1 MTYDIALPSEV
12 RRALLVEHARIA
24 RLLAELEDLAD
35 RVRMGDDTGG
45 RFDTVAHQLRRMLVD
60 HNQAEEMALKPL
72 LRVVDSW
79 GPVRVEASTRPS
91 MVSSRSSSPGRAPA
105 RRGRANDAR
114 TSRGSASTAAT
125 RPWGSAAATFS
136 SAPRQP
142 CSERSSSRAER
153 AARLRRLPNPWAIK
167 MSRVWR

>member
-60 HNQAEEMALKPL
+60 HNQAEEAALEPL

-79 GPVRVEASTRPS
+79 GPVRVEEMLLEHRREHAELSMALTRPTGELADKIPR
-91 MVSSRSSSPGRAPA
+91 VAADLRAHMA
-105 RRGRANDAR
+105 RE
-114 TSRGSASTAAT
+114 
-125 RPWGSAAATFS
+125 
-136 SAPRQP
+136 
-142 CSERSSSRAER
+142 ERSFLSSEV
-153 AARLRRLPNPWAIK
+153 LRDDIVTSGPT
-167 MSRVWR
+167 S